1 METLKKVEKY
11 VQRSVAF
18 EQVKASRVCEKFT
31 LTLIMK
37 SGRTFHE
44 SNIRKLSHCENEK
57 FSNKNELKHV
67 IPTDVS

>member
-31 LTLIMK
+31 LTLIRK

-44 SNIRKLSHCENEK
+44 SNIRKLNHRENEK
-57 FSNKNELKHV
+57 FSNKNEWKHV
-67 IPTDVS
+67 IPTNVS